1 MDAKKQSAVIEQRA
15 REGSPRAQYLL
26 AVGCA
31 GKLLNLHLE
40 EIETLLKQEIGDGG
54 DEAECRWEDVAAA
67 WADDEENAFNW
78 ARKAA
83 EGGITPALR
92 LLGVLYRHGI
102 GTQKDAEACFRW
114 MECAALN
121 GDIRAQVNLAQFH
134 ENGEGTPCDDAK
146 AEEWYSRVAN
156 RSAGV
161 LDWSA
166 ESKALLGLARL
177 SRDGKRRA
185 GDQTF
190 QTEMYRKAAE
200 MGDPEGQGRYARALV
215 HGEGVDQDLAEAARW
230 YRRSAEGG
238 NATSQN
244 NLAGMYADGEGV
256 EIDEAEAVRWYKK
269 AAAAGQREA
278 EYNLAQRYVEG
289 RGVEKD
295 EARGVALL
303 RRVADKGMLDAQF
316 DLGQMLWRKPASGR
330 DLMEAVTRLAIAA
343 EQGHG
348 GAKLALHDIAGVDV
362 SPDEQ
367 IREFGF
373 VRVHPTGKMIGG
385 HPVYRDAKR
394 GPQRRGPH
402 GRQAHALAGLYLG
415 NMYADGT
422 GVTADKARAVACWYE
437 AAMHGHPIAMVNVA
451 DAYEKGWGVERDIAE
466 AIRLY
471 QIAASHG
478 ESTAVGSLLDL
489 NVALEPCTDLQV
501 ADHIR
506 RFALEG
512 NADKQFVM
520 GIWHLNGVGVE
531 QDEAR
536 ARELLKGAAEAGQR
550 EAEYE
555 VAVRYA
561 EGVDA
566 YALLERAGRQGLA
579 KAQVELGRR
588 LSEGKGCAIDEAAAT
603 TWFRKAAEQRYAP
616 GLYEMARSYEE
627 GIGVEENGL
636 NALHLYEAAA
646 RQEHLQAMEKVKW
659 LFERH
664 GPDESGAEDGSDR
677 AFLSANGRLPTM
689 EEWGELNGYDEE
701 NPVETSE
708 YLPMRFRDPA

>member
-1 MDAKKQSAVIEQRA
+1 MDAKKQAGVIERRA
-15 REGSPRAQYLL
+15 REGSSRAQYLL
-26 AVGCA
+26 AAGHA
-31 GKLLNLHLE
+31 GKLTNLHLE
-40 EIETLLKQEIGDGG
+40 EIETLLQQEIGDGV
-54 DEAECRWEDVAAA
+54 AQVACRWEDVAAA
-67 WADDEENAFNW
+67 WTEDGESAFRW

-83 EGGITPALR
+83 AGGIPPAHR
-92 LLGVLYRHGI
+92 LLGALYRVGI
-102 GTQKDAEACFRW
+102 GTKPDAAACFRW
-114 MECAALN
+114 TECAALN

-161 LDWSA
+161 LDEAA
-166 ESKALLGLARL
+166 ESRALLGLARL

-185 GDQTF
+185 GDKAF
-190 QTEMYRKAAE
+190 QAKMYRKAAE
-200 MGDPEGQGRYARALV
+200 MGDPEGQGRYALALA

-256 EIDEAEAVRWYKK
+256 EVDEAEAVRWYKK

-278 EYNLAQRYVEG
+278 EYNLAQRYAEG

-303 RRVADKGMLDAQF
+303 RRAADKGMLDAQF
-316 DLGQMLWRKPASGR
+316 DLGQMLWQKPASGR
-330 DLMEAVTRLAIAA
+330 DLMDAVTRLAIAA

-348 GAKLALHDIAGVDV
+348 GARLALHDIAGVDV
-362 SPDEQ
+362 SPDDQ

-373 VRVHPTGKMIGG
+373 VRVHPTGKTIGG

-402 GRQAHALAGLYLG
+402 GRQAHALAGWYLG

-422 GVTADKARAVACWYE
+422 GVTANKAQAVACWYE
-437 AAMHGHPIAMVNVA
+437 AAMHGHPVAMVNVA

-466 AIRLY
+466 AIQLY

-489 NVALEPCTDLQV
+489 DVALEPCTDPQV
-501 ADHIR
+501 ADRIQ

-536 ARELLKGAAEAGQR
+536 ARELLRGAAEAGQR

-566 YALLERAGRQGLA
+566 CALLERAGRQGLA

-588 LSEGKGCAIDEAAAT
+588 LSEGNGCAIDEAAAAE
-603 TWFRKAAEQRYAP
+603 WFRRAADQQYAP
-616 GLYEMARSYEE
+616 GLYAMGRSYEA
-627 GIGVEENGL
+627 GVGVEQDISV
-636 NALHLYEAAA
+636 ALGLYEAAG
-646 RQEHLQAMEKVKW
+646 RQEHPEAMEKLEQLAKYRPEGPTDA
-659 LFERH
+659 LFLETH
-664 GPDESGAEDGSDR
+664 
-677 AFLSANGRLPTM
+677 GRLPTK
-689 EEWGELNGYDEE
+689 EEWARFAGSEDPDTDGDL
-701 NPVETSE
+701 PSRFWET
-708 YLPMRFRDPA
+708 P